1 MAQPQE
7 TNCAPTELR
16 TARTALPSLGCPR
29 QPPTPTRTRA
39 AENGGRAAALV
50 LTYYLVISSLT
61 SPFVT
66 ATKRSLTPLPSLTT
80 SLLPVFQSGSFP
92 ALYARIPQNHRGG
105 SRRDAFAQNLDAT
118 VDYSPALSDDLA
130 SAAFDFSGIKA
141 LRTQPTTATEPE
153 NDDVFGGTSISHNKK
168 AAVSLPHVEAIP
180 EQRTDEEEEEEEDEL
195 ESPAHT
201 MQQTRI
207 LSPVEFGPG
216 VTFHFPS
223 FEQQVGG
230 GRMREATPPCPED
243 IPSTRL
249 RAAVC
254 GTARASPIT
263 HSAISRRAAAGAAAA
278 PSTSSLLQA
287 PPHGLLNGP
296 SQVFMDALGFERVA
310 IPPPPPGFQAK
321 TDPPPRRVKT
331 IAKNGGGGGATEPG
345 SQARTSS
352 TVNAAGP
359 SAIPPRASSSSNAPP
374 GTASSNVPPSAAAS
388 ASIGTAGA
396 TAVGPSTV
404 TAAGPSTAIPLPTS
418 TSDQVATNDEPNPD
432 DLDASSVT
440 PDGPGRLRVEQ
451 RRQLDDC
458 ISEMQSK
465 VAACAA
471 SAGLSERRILRAFAK
486 EVEGGPPRRVNLLN
500 RYQPYSLSAEHRLE
514 EMRRVREE
522 AEEDD
527 DDLDQEERKL
537 AYRAFMDSYGDDA
550 SEILSLYEELLLEEG
565 DQTYL
570 ERGRLLTKV
579 FANGEKMVSRVHQKY
594 GLEGCVMFIGSHLNE
609 DAQIAKCFLTPGLS
623 ELAAT
628 LHLSHDDFL
637 GAVKLTAYNAQNRA
651 VNTLAGRPP
660 IPEGATTGF
669 YAPDTTAA
677 TTATTSVPSTSTAT
691 ATSASPTATRTALKR
706 ERSPANAD
714 AKHQAAKARTQS
726 HEEDKKSL
734 QALFRQKAK
743 EDLGP
748 GTADIFTDPKRPGSF
763 VWVILGSWLKTH
775 NIRMLGF
782 PTDARL
788 PGLSRV
794 SKGASAWRVIDVRA
808 FNRAFRARVKDG
820 QGLRFEKFTYS
831 SKDELSILTHDYS
844 TPTAAGPLSAM
855 RAAFTSSNGK
865 ALPCVDGANKM
876 WMACFD
882 LSKSAK
888 ALDRTAITTAIAR
901 QLDAASKPSR
911 TDFEGDTDNEQD
923 QEHDAEDED
932 NGKARLP
939 KESAKAKGKRARAND
954 PEYTTDTDPESE
966 DETSPPPRK
975 KAAAQQPT
983 PRLTRAKAAEQIQQE
998 GGGKEKE
1005 KPRTVRFAPRVS
1017 VAGKDTDND
1026 NDADND
1032 DNLPLVARPTA
1043 RPTTRRTKPLRVQ
1056 DSDAESE
1063 LSHAPLPCLKPVVE
1077 IPYHMDI
1084 SPRHRQSRP
1093 HDQVSC
1099 NEVQMDPLISCLVN
1113 TQMARP
1119 QPKPLK
1125 RKRDATADSTA
1136 DGTAV
1141 PTSAGPAIT
1150 AHADGATN
1158 SAVATGSVASRK
1170 RRNIDNGP
1178 IRGADTVAD
1187 RTSHKR
1193 QNGNDGAIASASS
1206 TSASSASVSVR
1217 GVTPTSRKRKSGNG
1231 AIASASSASVST
1243 HAAAPSGPIPGS
1255 NAAHAATPSA
1265 GPSNA
1270 AAAHTAPSVPA
1281 SGSALLEAMLSMLT
1295 ADQLAAMMAR
1305 IRPREPPLRSWLS
1318 SSPFDKKKDKKGLVL
1333 EAEQWAKKLR
1343 VRKMEDGGDVA
1354 SPRRRRQ
1361 RHRGGRERTYALYVT
1376 AKELA
1381 GVVEERGL
1389 EVRAEVEGADNS
1401 GGGEHEDKNASEPG
1415 TPPTHGRPAQIYA
1428 KCETSN
1434 RPASPLLETA

>member
-1 MAQPQE
+1 
-7 TNCAPTELR
+7 
-16 TARTALPSLGCPR
+16 
-29 QPPTPTRTRA
+29 
-39 AENGGRAAALV
+39 
-50 LTYYLVISSLT
+50 
-61 SPFVT
+61 
-66 ATKRSLTPLPSLTT
+66 
-80 SLLPVFQSGSFP
+80 
-92 ALYARIPQNHRGG
+92 
-105 SRRDAFAQNLDAT
+105 
-118 VDYSPALSDDLA
+118 
-130 SAAFDFSGIKA
+130 
-141 LRTQPTTATEPE
+141 
-153 NDDVFGGTSISHNKK
+153 
-168 AAVSLPHVEAIP
+168 
-180 EQRTDEEEEEEEDEL
+180 
-195 ESPAHT
+195 
-201 MQQTRI
+201 
-207 LSPVEFGPG
+207 
-216 VTFHFPS
+216 
-223 FEQQVGG
+223 
-230 GRMREATPPCPED
+230 
-243 IPSTRL
+243 
-249 RAAVC
+249 
-254 GTARASPIT
+254 
-263 HSAISRRAAAGAAAA
+263 
-278 PSTSSLLQA
+278 
-287 PPHGLLNGP
+287 
-296 SQVFMDALGFERVA
+296 
-310 IPPPPPGFQAK
+310 
-321 TDPPPRRVKT
+321 
-331 IAKNGGGGGATEPG
+331 
-345 SQARTSS
+345 
-352 TVNAAGP
+352 
-359 SAIPPRASSSSNAPP
+359 
-374 GTASSNVPPSAAAS
+374 
-388 ASIGTAGA
+388 
-396 TAVGPSTV
+396 
-404 TAAGPSTAIPLPTS
+404 
-418 TSDQVATNDEPNPD
+418 
-432 DLDASSVT
+432 
-440 PDGPGRLRVEQ
+440 
-451 RRQLDDC
+451 
-458 ISEMQSK
+458 
-465 VAACAA
+465 
-471 SAGLSERRILRAFAK
+471 
-486 EVEGGPPRRVNLLN
+486 
-500 RYQPYSLSAEHRLE
+500 
-514 EMRRVREE
+514 
-522 AEEDD
+522 
-527 DDLDQEERKL
+527 
-537 AYRAFMDSYGDDA
+537 
-550 SEILSLYEELLLEEG
+550 
-565 DQTYL
+565 
-570 ERGRLLTKV
+570 
-579 FANGEKMVSRVHQKY
+579 
-594 GLEGCVMFIGSHLNE
+594 
-609 DAQIAKCFLTPGLS
+609 
-623 ELAAT
+623 
-628 LHLSHDDFL
+628 
-637 GAVKLTAYNAQNRA
+637 
-651 VNTLAGRPP
+651 
-660 IPEGATTGF
+660 
-669 YAPDTTAA
+669 
-677 TTATTSVPSTSTAT
+677 
-691 ATSASPTATRTALKR
+691 R

-714 AKHQAAKARTQS
+714 AKRQAAKARTQS

-748 GTADIFTDPKRPGSF
+748 GTTDIFTDPKRPGSF

-775 NIRMLGF
+775 NIHMLGF

-808 FNRAFRARVKDG
+808 FNRAFRARVKDE

-876 WMACFD
+876 WMACFY

-998 GGGKEKE
+998 GGGKEKGKKKE

-1032 DNLPLVARPTA
+1032 DDLPLVARPTA

-1063 LSHAPLPCLKPVVE
+1063 LSHAPLPRLKPVVE

-1093 HDQVSC
+1093 HDQVSR

-1178 IRGADTVAD
+1178 IRGANAVAD

-1206 TSASSASVSVR
+1206 TSTSSASVSVR
-1217 GVTPTSRKRKSGNG
+1217 GVTPTGRKRKSGNG
-1231 AIASASSASVST
+1231 VIASASSASVST

-1255 NAAHAATPSA
+1255 NAAHAAAPSA

-1305 IRPREPPLRSWLS
+1305 WYDARVNILHLLVFPGGTPFESRKDS
-1318 SSPFDKKKDKKGLVL
+1318 SSRAAATQLAEFFSFLYVSLFDKKKDKKGLVL

-1361 RHRGGRERTYALYVT
+1361 RHRGGRERTYVNSVLLPSLPST
-1376 AKELA
+1376 PLRA
-1381 GVVEERGL
+1381 GVRGGVGVGPYGERQDFGFSERVAKHPPRKKRAAPTFTGL
-1389 EVRAEVEGADNS
+1389 TMVNFPSANVNRLQRLQRDSFYRPIESNFPTFDSFYMDRPGHGVMFQASQGDNTPHS
-1401 GGGEHEDKNASEPG
+1401 VKDGGGNG
-1415 TPPTHGRPAQIYA
+1415 WR
-1428 KCETSN
+1428 
-1434 RPASPLLETA
+1434 TAE